1 MAKLTIYYEN
11 SSLTFEGEEAREIRK
26 VMSDVIKLRMRLAI
40 FSASGMDYVLN
51 TDRMLYYVY
60 NKRSLELS
68 PRKRNRK

>member
-60 NKRSLELS
+60 NKRSLELP